1 MPLSVPPPLP
11 ELLGPQGLTSG
22 PLESLGSSLSP
33 VEKQD
38 FEEGHPFPKVV
49 VCTGTGDPGESGVR
63 SPDPDPGAGGLLDVL
78 GVGEEGIGQ
87 GAVHMFGFCA
97 APLPHRAGSRGPT
110 GPKVP
115 RGPREPGPPLVVS
128 EEKVQT
134 AAGGGAHSMLKVSVK
149 GQGLLVV
156 QGHMCWECQTPAF
169 VFSN

>member
-11 ELLGPQGLTSG
+11 ALLGPQGLTSG
-22 PLESLGSSLSP
+22 PHEPLGSSLSP
-33 VEKQD
+33 GEKQD
-38 FEEGHPFPKVV
+38 LEEGHPFPEVV
-49 VCTGTGDPGESGVR
+49 VCTGTGDPGESGVW

-97 APLPHRAGSRGPT
+97 APPPHRAGSRGPT
-110 GPKVP
+110 GPNVP
-115 RGPREPGPPLVVS
+115 RGPQEPGPPLMVL

-134 AAGGGAHSMLKVSVK
+134 AAWGWEDTQLRSVRVK

-156 QGHMCWECQTPAF
+156 QGHVLGGADSSLW
-169 VFSN
+169 VL